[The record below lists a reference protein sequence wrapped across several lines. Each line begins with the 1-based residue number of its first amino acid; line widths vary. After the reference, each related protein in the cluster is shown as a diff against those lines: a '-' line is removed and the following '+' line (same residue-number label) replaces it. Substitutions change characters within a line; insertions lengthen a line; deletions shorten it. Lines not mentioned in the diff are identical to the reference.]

1 MAYDVEPEHSAGALS
16 IERVARRES
25 RGIPPWTSAELS
37 RVVLSNALGLVLIGI
52 SWYQVAGQ
60 LTTRDQLAWLNVGIL
75 GIAVAGVSNALWLLR
90 GRRNVG
96 LARVLVLPDV
106 PRRSA
111 SAWTE
116 RLAED
121 LENQPVANAA
131 MTRYHRPSCPLV
143 EGKQTTAASRRDHER
158 AGKVPCELCE
168 P

>member
-1 MAYDVEPEHSAGALS
+1 VAFSTESERPSGALS
-16 IERVARRES
+16 IDRVLQRES

-37 RVVLSNALGLVLIGI
+37 RVVVSNAVGLGLIGI

-75 GIAVAGVSNALWLLR
+75 GVAIAGVANALWLLR

-96 LARVLVLPDV
+96 LARVMVLPDV
-106 PRRSA
+106 PPRAAA
-111 SAWTE
+111 SWNN

-121 LENQPVANAA
+121 LENQPVASAA

-143 EGKQTTAASRRDHER
+143 DGKTTTAASRRDHER
-158 AGKVPCELCE
+158 AGKIPCELCE